1 MPLIQIEQDSPEV
14 IERARERIAKSA
26 ASIDGEYTEYVA
38 EMHAQGYIAAL
49 SRERLISPDVQ
60 ALLFKELAASIAE
73 AERAR
78 KAARAG

>member
-1 MPLIQIEQDSPEV
+1 MPLIQIEQDSPDV
-14 IERARERIAKSA
+14 IERARERIAQSA
-26 ASIDGEYTEYVA
+26 ASLDGLYTEYVA
-38 EMHAQGYIAAL
+38 EMHTQGYIGAL
-49 SRERLISPDVQ
+49 ARERLISPDMQ